1 MKKYLLAFFFLF
13 MVLPAACGKRPP
25 VSPLRVAAAS
35 DLDPALR
42 EIATKFEK
50 ERGVAVTINFGST
63 GNLAKQIEQ
72 GAPVDVFLAASAS
85 FVENLDKKGLV
96 LSGTSATYGF
106 GRLVVWQRDD
116 AKFQISSLNDLAD
129 PRLTRFAI
137 ANPEHAPYGQAARAA
152 LQKAN
157 VWGGVEKK
165 LVFGENVG
173 DTLQFARTGNADA
186 ALVGRSQ
193 VRTLGGR
200 TFEIDPGLYPPLAQ
214 TLCVPK
220 RTSREADARAFA
232 SYVLGEEGKRI
243 LREYGIEANAELRTR
258 NAE

>member
-1 MKKYLLAFFFLF
+1 MIRPVRAFSLICFALIL
-13 MVLPAACGKRPP
+13 VLPVACGKKPATG
-25 VSPLRVAAAS
+25 PLRVAAAS

-42 EIATKFEK
+42 EIATKFEQ
-50 ERGVAVTINFGST
+50 ERGIAVSLNFGST

-72 GAPVDVFLAASAS
+72 GAPVDVFFAANAW
-85 FVENLDKKGLV
+85 FVENLEKKSLV
-96 LSGTSATYGF
+96 LPGSSAVYGF

-116 AKFQISSLNDLAD
+116 AKFQISNLNDLAD
-129 PRLTRFAI
+129 PRLARLAI

-157 VWGGVEKK
+157 LWGGVEKK

-200 TFEIDPGLYPPLAQ
+200 TFEIDPSLYPPLAQ

-220 RTSREADARAFA
+220 KTSHEADAKAFA
-232 SYVLGEEGKRI
+232 AYVLGEEGKRI
-243 LREYGIEANAELRTR
+243 LREYGIDAK
-258 NAE
+258 